1 MTDALHGT
9 SPSVW
14 LPYASLDQ
22 LLVLLKDVQ
31 PGTELAKGRD
41 DLTKQLHE
49 FHEKVLSVS
58 RDMVSVQL
66 KRAQRMHAAES
77 IPMQ

>member
-1 MTDALHGT
+1 MTSFTYLRGTDSLLFDSQNALHAT

-31 PGTELAKGRD
+31 PDTELAKVCH
-41 DLTKQLHE
+41 LQLYHE
-49 FHEKVLSVS
+49 LSY
-58 RDMVSVQL
+58 
-66 KRAQRMHAAES
+66 S
-77 IPMQ
+77 IFTPR